1 MAKRKP
7 RYLFRIL
14 ILVVPAVLI
23 FLGVA
28 AFRSGPAAVIQIRSS
43 MPGIGKLTPVEISID
58 EPVRGLSRLRIE
70 VAQGERVEV
79 LEERSY
85 TPRSPWQFWGPRIPR
100 EDMVV
105 NVGKD
110 TIDGLKE
117 GEATIRV
124 IADRAPAWLR
134 RPEPASEELTLSVKL
149 RPPSLQVQ
157 SLHTY
162 VSQGGSE
169 AVVYRVG
176 DSSIRDGVRAGDWWF
191 PGYPLPGGGERDRF
205 ALFSMP
211 YDMENGS
218 DIWLTAVDDVGNEA
232 TASFID
238 RASSKPLRREQVGLS
253 DSFMQR
259 VVPPIQD
266 QNPDLDETG
275 DLLQD
280 YLKINGELRQAN
292 ADTLKRL
299 AEASPPEF
307 RWDKKFVPMRN
318 GQVMSA
324 FAVRR
329 TYTYNGQ
336 AVDQQDHLG
345 FDLASTSHAE
355 IQASNDGVVV
365 LAGYFGI
372 YGNCVVIDHGYGL
385 LSLYGHLSSIGV
397 EEGQTVERYEAIGRS
412 GQTGLAGGDHL
423 HFTILLRGLP
433 VNPQEWWDGHWIH
446 DRLKLKLGS
455 ALPFE
460 R

>member
-1 MAKRKP
+1 
-7 RYLFRIL
+7 
-14 ILVVPAVLI
+14 
-23 FLGVA
+23 
-28 AFRSGPAAVIQIRSS
+28 
-43 MPGIGKLTPVEISID
+43 
-58 EPVRGLSRLRIE
+58 
-70 VAQGERVEV
+70 
-79 LEERSY
+79 
-85 TPRSPWQFWGPRIPR
+85 
-100 EDMVV
+100 MVV
-105 NVGKD
+105 DVGSE
-110 TIDGLKE
+110 TIKGLKE

-124 IADRAPAWLR
+124 VADRAAAWLR
-134 RPEPASEELTLSVKL
+134 RPEPSSAELTLSVKL

-162 VSQGGSE
+162 VSQGGSD

-176 DSSIRDGVRAGDWWF
+176 DTAVKDGVRSGEWWF

-211 YDMENGS
+211 YDMEDAAG
-218 DIWLTAVDDVGNEA
+218 IRLVTIDDVGNEA
-232 TASFID
+232 TANFID
-238 RASSKPLRREQVGLS
+238 RAATKPIRRDKIQLS

-259 VVPPIQD
+259 VVPSILD
-266 QNPDLDETG
+266 QTPELEDKG
-275 DLLQD
+275 DLLEN
-280 YLKINGELRQAN
+280 YLNINGNLRQAN

-324 FAVRR
+324 FADRR

-345 FDLASTSHAE
+345 FDLASTSRAE

-385 LSLYGHLSSIGV
+385 LSLYGHLSSISV
-397 EEGQTVERYEAIGRS
+397 EEGQEVERYEAVGRS
-412 GQTGLAGGDHL
+412 GATGLAGGDHL
-423 HFTILLRGLP
+423 HFTILLHGLP

-446 DRLKLKLGS
+446 DRLKLKLGA

>member
-14 ILVVPAVLI
+14 LIVIPVGLI

-28 AFRSGPAAVIQIRSS
+28 SFRTGPAATIEIRPT

-58 EPVRGLSRLRIE
+58 EPVRGLSGVRVE
-70 VAQGERVEV
+70 VSQGDLVEV
-79 LEERSY
+79 LEQRDY
-85 TPRSPWQFWGPRIPR
+85 TPRAPWQFWGPRVPR

-110 TIDGLKE
+110 TIAALKE

-134 RPEPASEELTLSVKL
+134 RPEPASEELTLGVKL

-176 DSSIRDGVRAGDWWF
+176 ESSIKDGVSAGDWWF
-191 PGYPLPGGGERDRF
+191 PGYPLPGGGELERF

-211 YDMENGS
+211 YDMTDGS
-218 DIWLTAVDDVGNEA
+218 EIRLVAVDDVGNEA
-232 TASFID
+232 TASFVD
-238 RASSKPLRREQVGLS
+238 RATAKTLRREEIRLS

-259 VVPPIQD
+259 VVPPIRD
-266 QNPDLDETG
+266 QTPDLPESG

-280 YLKINGELRQAN
+280 YLAINGGLRESN
-292 ADTLKRL
+292 AATLKRL
-299 AEASPPEF
+299 GEASPPEF

-329 TYTYNGQ
+329 TYTYNGE

-345 FDLASTSHAE
+345 FDLASTSRAE

-385 LSLYGHLSSIGV
+385 LSLYGHLSSVTV
-397 EEGQTVERYEAIGRS
+397 EEGQTVERYEAVGRS

-446 DRLKLKLGS
+446 DRLKLKLGA

>member
-7 RYLFRIL
+7 RYLSRLLFFVI
-14 ILVVPAVLI
+14 PAFLI
-23 FLGVA
+23 FIGVA
-28 AFRSGPAAVIQIRSS
+28 SFRSGPAAVIEIRPG
-43 MPGIGKLTPVEISID
+43 MPGIGKRTPVEISID
-58 EPVRGLSRLRIE
+58 EPVRGLSGVRVE
-70 VAQGERVEV
+70 VVQGERVEV
-79 LEERSY
+79 LEERAY

-100 EDMVV
+100 EDMVLE
-105 NVGKD
+105 VGSE
-110 TIDGLKE
+110 TIKGLKE

-124 IADRAPAWLR
+124 VADRATAWLR
-134 RPEPASEELTLSVKL
+134 RPEPASAEVTLSVKL

-169 AVVYRVG
+169 TVVYRVG
-176 DSSIRDGVRAGDWWF
+176 DTAIKDGVRAGEWWF
-191 PGYPLPGGGERDRF
+191 PGYPLPGGGDRDRF

-211 YDMENGS
+211 YDMADASE
-218 DIWLTAVDDVGNEA
+218 IRLVAVDDVGNEA
-232 TASFID
+232 TANFVD
-238 RASSKPLRREQVGLS
+238 RANAKPLRREEIRLS

-259 VVPPIQD
+259 VVPTILD
-266 QNPDLDETG
+266 QTPELERKD

-280 YLKINGELRQAN
+280 YLNINDGLREAN

-307 RWDKKFVPMRN
+307 RWNKKFVPMRN

-345 FDLASTSHAE
+345 FDLASTSRAE

-365 LAGYFGI
+365 QAGYFGI

-385 LSLYGHLSSIGV
+385 LSLYGHLSSISV
-397 EEGQTVERYEAIGRS
+397 EEGQAVERYEAVGRS

-446 DRLKLKLGS
+446 DRLKLKLGA

>member
-1 MAKRKP
+1 MSKRKP
-7 RYLFRIL
+7 RYLARLLFF
-14 ILVVPAVLI
+14 VVPAALI
-23 FLGVA
+23 FAAVA
-28 AFRSGPAAVIQIRSS
+28 SFRSGPPAVIEIRPS
-43 MPGIGKLTPVEISID
+43 MPGIGRSTPVEISID
-58 EPVRGLSRLRIE
+58 EPVRGLSRLRVE
-70 VAQGERVEV
+70 LVQGERVET

-85 TPRSPWQFWGPRIPR
+85 TPRAPWQFWGPRIPR

-105 NVGKD
+105 NVGSETVK
-110 TIDGLKE
+110 GLKE

-124 IADRAPAWLR
+124 VADRAAAWLR
-134 RPEPASEELTLSVKL
+134 RPEPSSAELTLTVKL

-176 DSSIRDGVRAGDWWF
+176 DTAIRDGVRAGEWWF

-211 YDMENGS
+211 YDMEDASG
-218 DIWLTAVDDVGNEA
+218 IWLVAVDDVGNEA

-238 RASSKPLRREQVGLS
+238 RASTKPIRREQVQLS

-259 VVPPIQD
+259 VVPPILD
-266 QNPDLDETG
+266 QAIGLDDQG
-275 DLLQD
+275 DLLQN
-280 YLKINGELRQAN
+280 YLNINGSLRQAN

-299 AEASPPEF
+299 AEASPSEF

-329 TYTYNGQ
+329 TYNYNDQ

-345 FDLASTSHAE
+345 FDLASTSRAE

-365 LAGYFGI
+365 QAGYFGI

-385 LSLYGHLSSIGV
+385 LSLYGHLSSISV
-397 EEGQTVERYEAIGRS
+397 EEGQAVERYEAIGRS

-446 DRLKLKLGS
+446 DRLKLKLGA

>member
-7 RYLFRIL
+7 RYLARLLFFA
-14 ILVVPAVLI
+14 VPALLI
-23 FLGVA
+23 FVGVA
-28 AFRSGPAAVIQIRSS
+28 AFRSGPAAVIQIRPG

-58 EPVRGLSRLRIE
+58 EPVRGLSRVRVE
-70 VAQGERVEV
+70 VVQGERIEI
-79 LEERSY
+79 LEERAY
-85 TPRSPWQFWGPRIPR
+85 TPRAPWQFWGPRIPR

-105 NVGKD
+105 NVGSE
-110 TIDGLKE
+110 TIKGLAE
-117 GEATIRV
+117 GEARIRV
-124 IADRAPAWLR
+124 VADRAAAWLR
-134 RPEPASEELTLSVKL
+134 RPEPASEELTLNVKL

-176 DSSIRDGVRAGDWWF
+176 DTAIKDGVRAGDWWF

-205 ALFSMP
+205 AFFSMP
-211 YDMENGS
+211 YDVEDASG
-218 DIWLTAVDDVGNEA
+218 IRLVAVDDVGNEA
-232 TASFID
+232 TANFID
-238 RASSKPLRREQVGLS
+238 RANAKPLRREEIRIS
-253 DSFMQR
+253 DDFMQR
-259 VVPPIQD
+259 VVPSILD
-266 QNPDLDETG
+266 QSPGLENHG
-275 DLLQD
+275 DLLKD
-280 YLKINGELRQAN
+280 YLDINSKLRQAN

-329 TYTYNGQ
+329 TYTYDGQ

-345 FDLASTSHAE
+345 FDLASTSRAE

-365 LAGYFGI
+365 QASYLGI

-385 LSLYGHLSSIGV
+385 LSLYGHLSSISV
-397 EEGQTVERYEAIGRS
+397 EEGQTVERYQVVGRS

-446 DRLKLKLGS
+446 DRLKLKLGA
-455 ALPFE
+455 ALPFD

>member
-7 RYLFRIL
+7 RYLFRL
-14 ILVVPAVLI
+14 LLLVVPAVLI
-23 FLGVA
+23 FIAVA
-28 AFRSGPAAVIQIRSS
+28 AFRSGPAAVIEIRPG

-58 EPVRGLSRLRIE
+58 EPVRGLSRLRVE
-70 VAQGERVEV
+70 VAQGERVEI
-79 LEERSY
+79 LEERAY
-85 TPRSPWQFWGPRIPR
+85 TPRAPWQFWGPRIPR

-105 NVGKD
+105 NVGSE
-110 TIDGLKE
+110 TIKGLKE

-124 IADRAPAWLR
+124 VADRAGALLR
-134 RPEPASEELTLSVKL
+134 RPEPSSEELTLNVKL

-169 AVVYRVG
+169 TVVYRVG
-176 DSSIRDGVRAGDWWF
+176 ETSIKDGVRAGEWWF

-211 YDMENGS
+211 YDMQDAEG
-218 DIWLTAVDDVGNEA
+218 IRLVAIDDVGNEA
-232 TASFID
+232 TANFID
-238 RASSKPLRREQVGLS
+238 RANAKPLRREQIGLS

-259 VVPPIQD
+259 VVPSIRD
-266 QNPDLDETG
+266 QTPELEDTG
-275 DLLQD
+275 DVLQD
-280 YLKINGELRQAN
+280 YLNINGKLRQAN
-292 ADTLKRL
+292 RDTLKRL

-365 LAGYFGI
+365 VAGYFGI

-385 LSLYGHLSSIGV
+385 LSLYGHLSSISV

-423 HFTILLRGLP
+423 HFSILLRGLP

-446 DRLKLKLGS
+446 DRLKLKLGA

>member
-14 ILVVPAVLI
+14 LVVIPAAMI

-28 AFRSGPAAVIQIRSS
+28 SFRTGPAAMIEIRPT

-58 EPVRGLSRLRIE
+58 EPVRGLSGVRVE
-70 VAQGERVEV
+70 VVQDERVEV
-79 LEERSY
+79 LEQRDY
-85 TPRSPWQFWGPRIPR
+85 APRAPWQFWGPRVPR

-105 NVGKD
+105 NIGKETVGA
-110 TIDGLKE
+110 LKE

-134 RPEPASEELTLSVKL
+134 RPEPASAELTLSVRL

-176 DSSIRDGVRAGDWWF
+176 DSSIKDGVRAGEWWF
-191 PGYPLPGGGERDRF
+191 PGYPLPGGGDRDRF

-211 YDMENGS
+211 YDMTDGS
-218 DIWLTAVDDVGNEA
+218 EIRLVAVDDVGNEA

-238 RASSKPLRREQVGLS
+238 RATAKPLRREEIRLS

-259 VVPPIQD
+259 VVPPIQA
-266 QNPDLDETG
+266 QNPDLTESG

-280 YLKINGELRQAN
+280 YLTINGDLRESN
-292 ADTLKRL
+292 AATLRRL
-299 AEASPPEF
+299 SEASPPEF
-307 RWDKKFVPMRN
+307 RWNKRFVQMRN

-345 FDLASTSHAE
+345 FDLASTAHAE

-365 LAGYFGI
+365 LAEYLGI

-385 LSLYGHLSSIGV
+385 LSLYGHLSSIAV
-397 EEGQTVERYEAIGRS
+397 EEGQTVERNEPVGRS

-433 VNPQEWWDGHWIH
+433 VNPQEWWDRNWIH
-446 DRLKLKLGS
+446 DRLKLKLGA

>member
-7 RYLFRIL
+7 RYLSRFL
-14 ILVVPAVLI
+14 FFAVPAVLI
-23 FLGVA
+23 FAGVA
-28 AFRSGPAAVIQIRSS
+28 SFRSGPAAVIEIRPG
-43 MPGIGKLTPVEISID
+43 MPGIGKRTPVEISID
-58 EPVRGLSRLRIE
+58 EPVRGLSRLRVE
-70 VAQGERVEV
+70 LVQGERVET
-79 LEERSY
+79 LEERAY
-85 TPRSPWQFWGPRIPR
+85 TPRAPWQFWGPRVPR

-105 NVGKD
+105 NIGSE
-110 TIDGLKE
+110 TIKGLKE

-124 IADRAPAWLR
+124 VTDRAAAWLR
-134 RPEPASEELTLSVKL
+134 RPEPSSAELTLGVKL

-176 DSSIRDGVRAGDWWF
+176 GTAVKDGVRAGEWWF

-211 YDMENGS
+211 YDLEDASG
-218 DIWLTAVDDVGNEA
+218 IWLVAIDDVGNEA

-238 RASSKPLRREQVGLS
+238 RAETKPIRREKIQVS
-253 DSFMQR
+253 DSFMQS
-259 VVPPIQD
+259 VVTPILD
-266 QNPDLDETG
+266 QTPELEDQG
-275 DLLQD
+275 DLLQN
-280 YLKINGELRQAN
+280 YLNINGNLRRAN

-299 AEASPPEF
+299 AAASPPEF
-307 RWDKKFVPMRN
+307 RWDKRFVPMRN
-318 GQVMSA
+318 GQVMSG
-324 FAVRR
+324 FADRR

-336 AVDQQDHLG
+336 TVDQQDHLG

-365 LAGYFGI
+365 QARYFGI

-385 LSLYGHLSSIGV
+385 LSLYGHLSSISV
-397 EEGQTVERYEAIGRS
+397 EEGQAVERYETIGRS

-433 VNPQEWWDGHWIH
+433 VNPKEWWDGHWIH
-446 DRLKLKLGS
+446 DRLKLKLGA

>member
-14 ILVVPAVLI
+14 VLVVPAALI

-28 AFRSGPAAVIQIRSS
+28 SFRSGPPAVIEIRPS
-43 MPGIGKLTPVEISID
+43 MPGIGKLTPVEVSID
-58 EPVRGLSRLRIE
+58 EPVRGLSG
-70 VAQGERVEV
+70 VRVEV
-79 LEERSY
+79 VQGDRVEILEERSY
-85 TPRSPWQFWGPRIPR
+85 TPRAPWQFWGPRIPR

-105 NVGKD
+105 NVGKE
-110 TIDGLKE
+110 TVAGLEE
-117 GEATIRV
+117 GDATIRV
-124 IADRAPAWLR
+124 IADRAPSWLR
-134 RPEPASEELTLSVKL
+134 RPEPASEELTLTVKL
-149 RPPSLQVQ
+149 KPPSLQVQ

-162 VSQGGSE
+162 VTQGGSE

-176 DSSIRDGVRAGDWWF
+176 DSSIKDGVRAGDWWF
-191 PGYPLPGGGERDRF
+191 PGYPLPGGGDRDRF
-205 ALFSMP
+205 ALFAMP
-211 YDMENGS
+211 YDMTEGS
-218 DIWLTAVDDVGNEA
+218 EIRLVAVDDVGNEA
-232 TASFID
+232 TASFVD
-238 RASSKPLRREQVGLS
+238 RMTRKPLRREEIRLS

-266 QNPDLDETG
+266 QNPDLPESG

-280 YLKINGELRQAN
+280 YLAINGGLREAN
-292 ADTLKRL
+292 AATLKRL

-307 RWDKKFVPMRN
+307 RWNKKFVPMRN

-345 FDLASTSHAE
+345 FDLASTARAE

-365 LAGYFGI
+365 LAEYFGI

-385 LSLYGHLSSIGV
+385 LSLYGHLSSISV
-397 EEGQTVERYEAIGRS
+397 EEGQAVERYEAIGRS

-446 DRLKLKLGS
+446 DRLKLKLGA